1 MRRLLLALA
10 AAFALAAPP
19 APAQEAPDR
28 PGPAPVRDPLDR
40 RDWGAEVRRM
50 RAEERAELDAL
61 VRRAREAAP
70 GMAQAQA
77 ERDLEQAKRQW
88 RRRQLEAQLSRL
100 RAAGRADEAARMELR
115 LADLDAMARRRTPV
129 LPGGAK

>member
-1 MRRLLLALA
+1 MRRLLLAFA

-19 APAQEAPDR
+19 AFAQEAPDR
-28 PGPAPVRDPLDR
+28 TGPAPVRDPLDR

-61 VRRAREAAP
+61 ARRAREAAP

-77 ERDLEQAKRQW
+77 ERDLEHAKRQW

-100 RAAGRADEAARMELR
+100 RAAGRADEAARMEQR
-115 LADLDAMARRRTPV
+115 LAELDAMGRRRAPN